1 MAGSLLDI
9 EALDLERL
17 KQLTQ
22 VNAVSLRDPAPGER
36 DIGFGFFRSNPK
48 SVFSP
53 VAVTPGELGAARDG
67 GKVNPP
73 LFIGCNGKPFGR
85 PEAGKGGLL
94 AAHEGVHD
102 QRFGLKLGN
111 MTLSAVVSALEYLV
125 PYHAIRS
132 GVMALVGLG

>member
-1 MAGSLLDI
+1 MAGSPFDI
-9 EALDLERL
+9 EAVDLERL

-22 VNAVSLRDPAPGER
+22 VNAVSQRDPVPGELA
-36 DIGFGFFRSNPK
+36 IGFGFFQSNPK
-48 SVFSP
+48 SAFSP
-53 VAVTPGELGAARDG
+53 VAVTPGELGPARDG

-73 LFIGCNGKPFGR
+73 LCICSNGKPFGW
-85 PEAGKGGLL
+85 PEAGTGGLL

-111 MTLSAVVSALEYLV
+111 MTLSAVVTALVYLV
-125 PYHAIRS
+125 SYHAIRA